1 MLESFFWRLC
11 HFQNNTSW
19 EAFNGR
25 MGCKGICQ
33 KFVTVDPKNRHQMA
47 IIDKK

>member
-1 MLESFFWRLC
+1 MLESFSGGCVIFRITHHGSAL
-11 HFQNNTSW
+11 
-19 EAFNGR
+19 NGR